1 MVRVCIAAWF
11 VRPCRFDPNTLCI
24 SQKRN
29 RLSEMTQD
37 ILKKDDHYMNERK
50 FMDHSNE
57 VLLKRNKISRFFF
70 IILGTIFVG
79 WGVAGIFLPLVP
91 TTPFL
96 LLAAACYARG
106 SVRFYNWLLN
116 NKYLGSYI
124 KDWRTGRGIPL
135 HAKIITCLL
144 IAVAFGYSIIFVV
157 HSPIF
162 EVALILLAIGMSLYI
177 VTRPTRRISNKDGG

>member
-1 MVRVCIAAWF
+1 
-11 VRPCRFDPNTLCI
+11 
-24 SQKRN
+24 
-29 RLSEMTQD
+29 
-37 ILKKDDHYMNERK
+37 
-50 FMDHSNE
+50 
-57 VLLKRNKISRFFF
+57 
-70 IILGTIFVG
+70 
-79 WGVAGIFLPLVP
+79 
-91 TTPFL
+91 

-135 HAKIITCLL
+135 HAKIIACLL

-157 HSPIF
+157 HNPIF
-162 EVALILLAIGMSLYI
+162 EVALILLAIWMSLYI